1 LAAAQRPRTELHL
14 ILRVYNLKTV
24 GESRDGVETLESLAR
39 LFDRA
44 LRALGD
50 AGEED
55 AACRLAAEGWWLL
68 KEPSPKSA
76 RRLNATLHRLTV
88 HPPKA
93 SAHSQQSDPTE
104 GA

>member
-1 LAAAQRPRTELHL
+1 M
-14 ILRVYNLKTV
+14 
-24 GESRDGVETLESLAR
+24 GESPGNETLESLAK

-68 KEPSPKSA
+68 REPSPRSA

-93 SAHSQQSDPTE
+93 SAPPPQPSLSKE

>member
-1 LAAAQRPRTELHL
+1 
-14 ILRVYNLKTV
+14 VS
-24 GESRDGVETLESLAR
+24 ESAEEVQALESLAR

-68 KEPSPKSA
+68 REPSPRSA

-88 HPPKA
+88 HSPKDTVG
-93 SAHSQQSDPTE
+93 SPRQTPPTE

>member
-1 LAAAQRPRTELHL
+1 M
-14 ILRVYNLKTV
+14 
-24 GESRDGVETLESLAR
+24 GESEDERETLESLAR

-50 AGEED
+50 VGEED

-68 KEPSPKSA
+68 RGPSPRSA

-88 HPPKA
+88 HPPMA
-93 SAHSQQSDPTE
+93 SAHPPKPSTATE

>member
-1 LAAAQRPRTELHL
+1 M
-14 ILRVYNLKTV
+14 
-24 GESRDGVETLESLAR
+24 GESPGGTETLESLAM

-68 KEPSPKSA
+68 REPSPRSA

-93 SAHSQQSDPTE
+93 SVHPPKPSAAEE

>member
-1 LAAAQRPRTELHL
+1 
-14 ILRVYNLKTV
+14 V
-24 GESRDGVETLESLAR
+24 GEPRAGTDALESLAM

-68 KEPSPKSA
+68 REPSPRSA

-88 HPPKA
+88 HPPRA
-93 SAHSQQSDPTE
+93 SLQKSSAATE

>member
-1 LAAAQRPRTELHL
+1 M
-14 ILRVYNLKTV
+14 
-24 GESRDGVETLESLAR
+24 GESPTATETLESLAR

-68 KEPSPKSA
+68 REPSPRSA

-93 SAHSQQSDPTE
+93 PAHPPKPSASTK